1 MHSSATTDRKLSCAE
16 FAALNHVQATTVR
29 NNICRFGH
37 YFGVKP
43 ERLANGRLSFPNV
56 QVKKGDEHDA

>member
-1 MHSSATTDRKLSCAE
+1 MHSTGTNDRKLSCAE
-16 FAALNHVQATTVR
+16 FAARNHVKAPSVR
-29 NNICRFGH
+29 SRVCRFGH

-43 ERLANGRLSFPNV
+43 ERLANGRLSFPDV